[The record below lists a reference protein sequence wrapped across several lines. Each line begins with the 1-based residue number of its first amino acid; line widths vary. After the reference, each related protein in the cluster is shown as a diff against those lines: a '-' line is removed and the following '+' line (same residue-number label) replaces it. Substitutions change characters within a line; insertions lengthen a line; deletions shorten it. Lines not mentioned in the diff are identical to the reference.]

1 MPSHQYNPRRSRAA
15 LARRSA
21 TPAGGPTHL
30 HVERVPAG
38 PQECA
43 RERLFQHRG
52 VAMPFGFFDPT
63 YLMVLPALIF
73 AMWAQWK
80 VQHTYQEY
88 SRIRAANGLTGS
100 QMAKAIMDRN
110 GIQDVTIEE
119 VGGMLSDHFD
129 PRAKAVRLS
138 SANFREPSL
147 AAIAVGAHEVGHVLQ
162 HAQGYFPL
170 GIRSAVAPVASIGSM
185 LAFPLFFIGFI
196 FHRPGLSWL
205 MDLGILFF
213 TGAVLFQVVTLPVEF
228 NASKRALVQL
238 TESGALAP
246 DEVRGAKKVLDAA
259 ALTYVAAAAMAAL
272 QLLRLV
278 VLRNSRD

>member
-1 MPSHQYNPRRSRAA
+1 
-15 LARRSA
+15 
-21 TPAGGPTHL
+21 
-30 HVERVPAG
+30 
-38 PQECA
+38 
-43 RERLFQHRG
+43 
-52 VAMPFGFFDPT
+52 MPFGFFDPT

-205 MDLGILFF
+205 MYLGILFF